1 MKGRFIAYIPA
12 GAFEKGKG
20 HRVSLVIENE
30 PGHAP
35 TGDTPEGGKV
45 NPWYWGLA
53 NDEGV
58 SFKEAEK
65 TARLYNERHGI
76 TEKAEIEILISSM
89 RKGHGHSNN
98 RSETSTASNRLE
110 GARNV

>member
-1 MKGRFIAYIPA
+1 MEGRFIAYIPT

-35 TGDTPEGGKV
+35 TGNTPEGGKV
-45 NPWYWGLA
+45 NPWHWGMA
-53 NDEGV
+53 NDEAV

-65 TARLYNERHGI
+65 TARLYNERRGI
-76 TEKAEIEILISSM
+76 TEKAEMEILISSM
-89 RKGHGHSNN
+89 RQGHGHTDNH
-98 RSETSTASNRLE
+98 SEISTASNHLE
-110 GARNV
+110 GACDA